1 MAATETTPGP
11 VVALLIGMAG
21 SGKSTLFHR
30 LHYEAASQGKKC
42 YFINLDPAAR
52 EVPVEAN
59 IDIRDTVDYK
69 GVMREY
75 SLGPNGAIVTSL
87 NLFATQFS
95 DVMEILDARANE
107 VAYVIIDTPGQ
118 IEAFTWSASGQLIA
132 EALASTFATTILYV
146 VDTPRSTSPATFMSN
161 MVYACSILHKF
172 RLPLIACFNKTD
184 VQSTDSCFSWMDDFE
199 AFHDALDHDSPDS
212 YVTSLHRSMSLV
224 LDEFYRV
231 LDRVGV
237 SAATGHG
244 IDDLWAKLDNSKS
257 VYDATYGNEIRRR
270 KAEFRAKH
278 AERLGNN
285 FARLHI
291 DMEGQPDVPLVRPPS
306 PPPANS
312 AAADDDATVPP
323 DPPAVPPDADSADR
337 PDPKPAGRPAA
348 DVEQKPAAAAAR
360 SAPPRVRSTHQ

>member
-1 MAATETTPGP
+1 MATETTPGP
-11 VVALLIGMAG
+11 VVALLVGMAG

-87 NLFATQFS
+87 NLFATQFN
-95 DVMEILDARANE
+95 DVMEILDARAND

-132 EALASTFATTILYV
+132 EALASTFATAILYV

-172 RLPLIACFNKTD
+172 RLPLVACFNKTD
-184 VQSTDSCFSWMDDFE
+184 VEPTDKCFSWMDDFE
-199 AFHDALDHDSPDS
+199 AFHEALDHDSPDS

-231 LDRVGV
+231 LDRVAV

-244 IDDLWAKLDNSKS
+244 VDDLWTKLDTSKS

-291 DMEGQPDVPLVRPPS
+291 DMEGQPDVPLVRPP

-312 AAADDDATVPP
+312 AAAAAADDDATVPP
-323 DPPAVPPDADSADR
+323 VPDR

-348 DVEQKPAAAAAR
+348 EVDQKPAAAAVR
-360 SAPPRVRSTHQ
+360 TAPPRIRSTQQQHSPSS